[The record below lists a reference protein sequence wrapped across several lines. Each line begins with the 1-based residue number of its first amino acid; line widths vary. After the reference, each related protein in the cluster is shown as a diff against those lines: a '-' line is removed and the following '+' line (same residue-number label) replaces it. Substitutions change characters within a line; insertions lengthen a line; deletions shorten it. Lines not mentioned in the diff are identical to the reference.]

1 MQTIADLV
9 GQVAIERKMYIDQ
22 LANISESQAQWK
34 PNPEDWNMI
43 EITEHLFWA
52 EQGAIYGMWKT
63 IDAIRE
69 GKMEREFESVHKDM
83 PVEQIIE
90 LTWQPKELVPA
101 VAAPR
106 LGGPLPYWIAALDS
120 LQQLLAAFGQH
131 LQHYELRVLAHP
143 HPISG
148 AMDFQ
153 QRFEF
158 LGFHIARHRNQ
169 CANLLAAM
177 R

>member
-1 MQTIADLV
+1 MQTIAGLV
-9 GQVAIERKMYIDQ
+9 EQVAIERKMYIDQ

-69 GKMEREFESVHKDM
+69 GKMERVYESVHKDM
-83 PVEQIIE
+83 PLEQIIE

-106 LGGPLPYWIAALDS
+106 LGGPLAYWIAALDS

-131 LQHYELRVLAHP
+131 LQDEELRVLAHP

-158 LGFHIARHRNQ
+158 LGFHLARHRNQ
-169 CANLLAAM
+169 CANLLSAM

>member
-1 MQTIADLV
+1 MQTIANLLE
-9 GQVAIERKMYIDQ
+9 QVAIERKLYIDQ
-22 LANISESQAQWK
+22 LANVSNQQAQWK
-34 PNPEDWNMI
+34 QNPEDWNMV

-69 GKMEREFESVHKDM
+69 GSMKRVFESVHQDM

-90 LTWQPKELVPA
+90 LTWQAKEIVPA

-106 LGGPLPYWIAALDS
+106 LGGPLQYWIAALES

-131 LQHYELRVLAHP
+131 LHNDELRVQAHP

-158 LGFHIARHRNQ
+158 LGFHLARHRNQ
-169 CANLLAAM
+169 CANVLAAIV
-177 R
+177 